1 MHYRRAFIPGATYF
15 FTVVTAHRR
24 PVFRSALARDLLRQ
38 AFRHVAKKRPFTVN
52 AMVVL
57 PDHLHCLWTL
67 PSADADYPTRWRLIK
82 TGVTQR
88 YRPGSPR
95 PIMRTLWQARY
106 WEHLIR
112 DDQDY
117 RQHVE
122 YIHYNPVK
130 HGYVR
135 KPVAWPYS
143 SFRQHVRD
151 GLYAE
156 DWGRTE
162 PEWDGE
168 VGRE

>member
-1 MHYRRAFIPGATYF
+1 MHYRRAFVPGATYF

-24 PVFRSALARDLLRQ
+24 PVFRSAAARDLLRR

-57 PDHLHCLWTL
+57 PDHLHCLWIL
-67 PSADADYPTRWRLIK
+67 PPADADYPTRWRLIK
-82 TGVTQR
+82 TWVTQR
-88 YRPGSPR
+88 YGTGSPR
-95 PIMRTLWQARY
+95 PVERTIWQARY

-135 KPVAWPYS
+135 KPGAWPYS
-143 SFRQHVRD
+143 SFRRHVEE

-156 DWGRTE
+156 DWGSTE